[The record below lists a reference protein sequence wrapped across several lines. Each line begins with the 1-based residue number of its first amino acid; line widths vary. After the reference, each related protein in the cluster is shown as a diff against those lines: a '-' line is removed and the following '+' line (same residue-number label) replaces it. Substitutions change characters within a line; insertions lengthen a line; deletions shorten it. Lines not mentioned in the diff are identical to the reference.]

1 MQPFNPHAYAS
12 LTPFAGVEQLINT
25 GALGM
30 LANATATWQGGVPF
44 AVIFDSKPH
53 DGLGVGQ
60 FEPSCSLPLASAPGL
75 EQDGVLV
82 INGQEWTV
90 TEPVVADSSGWA
102 TVLLRK
108 GGNDYA

>member
-1 MQPFNPHAYAS
+1 MQPFNPQAHAS
-12 LTPFAGVEQLINT
+12 LAPFAGVEQLINA
-25 GALGM
+25 GVQRV
-30 LANATATWQGGVPF
+30 LANATATWQGGRPF

-60 FEPSCSLPLASAPGL
+60 FEPSCTLSLANAPGL
-75 EQDGVLV
+75 DLGGVLA

-90 TEPVVADSSGWA
+90 IEPVVADSSGWA

-108 GGNDYA
+108 GGDDLP

>member
-1 MQPFNPHAYAS
+1 MQPFNPQAHTS

-25 GALGM
+25 SVLGV
-30 LANATATWQGGVPF
+30 LANATATWLGGAPF

-75 EQDGVLV
+75 EEGEVLV
-82 INGQEWTV
+82 INGQEWEV
-90 TEPVVADSSGWA
+90 IEPVVADSSGWA
-102 TVLLRK
+102 TVLLRR
-108 GGNDYA
+108 GGNG